1 MPKAKA
7 ESKGLDINPYTASL
21 SPTELTKL
29 RRSLA
34 KRANQRLV
42 RLERA
47 RSKISGER
55 YSDIGAAPI
64 AKEYLSYKK
73 RNRFLESR
81 KPMSYE
87 EERREVSVLQSFLK
101 SKSSLVSGI
110 RDIERRRIEKFESG
124 QYGSYDVTGKKRRGL
139 KFSSTKEFYDF
150 LNSGLFKDLQNAGFS
165 SEQILEE
172 YDTAR
177 ETFKGSVDEAF
188 DAMEEALDKFRLQ
201 GSVTLKDLRA
211 AARGKPLK

>member
-1 MPKAKA
+1 MIAKS
-7 ESKGLDINPYTASL
+7 ESKGLDINPYTASMT
-21 SPTELTKL
+21 PKELTKL

-47 RSKISGER
+47 TSRISGER
-55 YSDIGAAPI
+55 YVDIGAAPI

-73 RNRFLESR
+73 RNRFLEST

-101 SKSSLVSGI
+101 SKSSLVSGL
-110 RDIERRRIEKFESG
+110 RDIERKRIEKFESG
-124 QYGSYDVTGKKRRGL
+124 QYGSYDVTGRKRRGL
-139 KFSSTKEFYDF
+139 KFASTKEFYDF
-150 LNSGLFKDLQNAGFS
+150 LTSGLFKELQNSGFS
-165 SEQILEE
+165 SDQILEE

-177 ETFKGSVDEAF
+177 ETFKGSADDAF
-188 DAMEEALDKFRLQ
+188 NALSEALEKFRQQ
-201 GSVTLKDLRA
+201 GNISLKELRA
-211 AARGKPLK
+211 AARGQPLK

>member
-1 MPKAKA
+1 MAKAKA
-7 ESKGLDINPYTASL
+7 EAKGLDINVYTASL
-21 SPTELTKL
+21 TPTELTKL

-64 AKEYLSYKK
+64 AKEYLSHKK
-73 RNRFLESR
+73 RNRFLES
-81 KPMSYE
+81 KQAMSYE

-124 QYGSYDVTGKKRRGL
+124 QYGSYDVTGKERRGL
-139 KFSSTKEFYDF
+139 KFASTKEFYDF

-188 DAMEEALDKFRLQ
+188 DAMSEALEKFRQQ
-201 GSVTLKDLRA
+201 GSVSLKDLRA
-211 AARGKPLK
+211 LARGKPLK